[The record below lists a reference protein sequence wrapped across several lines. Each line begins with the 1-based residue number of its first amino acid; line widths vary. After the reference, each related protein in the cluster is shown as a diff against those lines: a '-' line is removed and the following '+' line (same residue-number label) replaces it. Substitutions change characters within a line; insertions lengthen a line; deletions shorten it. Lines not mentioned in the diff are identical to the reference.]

1 MKKYYDINV
10 LAAAEER
17 LTYIFNTFSHVYFSF
32 SGGKDSGAMVQLADQ
47 IAQKSGKKF
56 DLLILDIEANYRSTR
71 NFMESIKR
79 LKSVQQVYHFC
90 LPFYEDNTTSIFQ
103 PQWKMWDEVE
113 RDKWVQEMPRD
124 AISLSD
130 LDESM
135 MELYQS
141 ANLNP
146 DKFLKNFAFWY
157 ANHHKG
163 EPVACG
169 IGIRTQESL
178 HRYRAILN
186 RNFNYQ
192 GHCWIK
198 HQTNQGEILN
208 FYPLYDWKTEDVW
221 GAYAHFDWEM
231 NGFYDKL
238 YTYGVYLS
246 QMRICQPY
254 GLQQRKGLSQYAL
267 VEPDTWEKV
276 VNRVSGANFGRLYAR
291 TSLLAHYN
299 TQKPA
304 HMTWQEYAVFLLESI
319 GLYSKNL
326 QDHYYRKISILIAHY
341 RDKYGVHV
349 EAIPDETKRKEWL
362 KNEVLWH
369 DWKGIAKAL
378 EKNDFSLS
386 TRQYAL
392 TKKDE
397 SELYALA
404 VEFGAALG
412 IEHLPKYQLKKL
424 GKTYEQLT
432 KNQP

>member
-1 MKKYYDINV
+1 M
-10 LAAAEER
+10 E
-17 LTYIFNTFSHVYFSF
+17 
-32 SGGKDSGAMVQLADQ
+32 
-47 IAQKSGKKF
+47 
-56 DLLILDIEANYRSTR
+56 LI
-71 NFMESIKR
+71 KQ

-103 PQWKMWDEVE
+103 PQWKMWDEAE

-124 AISLSD
+124 AISLAD

-146 DKFLKNFAFWY
+146 DKFLRNFAFWY
-157 ANHHKG
+157 ANYHKG

-198 HQTNQGEILN
+198 HQTNQGTIVN

-231 NGFYDKL
+231 NAFITSFIRRGL
-238 YTYGVYLS
+238 YHANADLSAIWPATTQRTFSICVSRTGYLGESRQPRLGRKFWPLVCTDFLVGPLQYSKTCPHDLAGVRCL
-246 QMRICQPY
+246 
-254 GLQQRKGLSQYAL
+254 
-267 VEPDTWEKV
+267 
-276 VNRVSGANFGRLYAR
+276 
-291 TSLLAHYN
+291 
-299 TQKPA
+299 
-304 HMTWQEYAVFLLESI
+304 LLESI

-349 EAIPDETKRKEWL
+349 EAIPDETKRK
-362 KNEVLWH
+362 
-369 DWKGIAKAL
+369 
-378 EKNDFSLS
+378 
-386 TRQYAL
+386 RM
-392 TKKDE
+392 
-397 SELYALA
+397 
-404 VEFGAALG
+404 VE
-412 IEHLPKYQLKKL
+412 E
-424 GKTYEQLT
+424 
-432 KNQP
+432 

>member
-221 GAYAHFDWEM
+221 GR
-231 NGFYDKL
+231 
-238 YTYGVYLS
+238 
-246 QMRICQPY
+246 MRT
-254 GLQQRKGLSQYAL
+254 L
-267 VEPDTWEKV
+267 
-276 VNRVSGANFGRLYAR
+276 
-291 TSLLAHYN
+291 
-299 TQKPA
+299 
-304 HMTWQEYAVFLLESI
+304 I
-319 GLYSKNL
+319 GK
-326 QDHYYRKISILIAHY
+326 
-341 RDKYGVHV
+341 
-349 EAIPDETKRKEWL
+349 
-362 KNEVLWH
+362 
-369 DWKGIAKAL
+369 
-378 EKNDFSLS
+378 
-386 TRQYAL
+386 
-392 TKKDE
+392 
-397 SELYALA
+397 
-404 VEFGAALG
+404 
-412 IEHLPKYQLKKL
+412 
-424 GKTYEQLT
+424 
-432 KNQP
+432 